1 MRSVSVIIPAYNA
14 GESLTLCLEALG
26 GSTSAPLEI
35 IVVDDGSTDDTRTR
49 AAAFGVKVM
58 TTGGRCGPGF
68 ARNLGSKQA
77 AGDVLFFLDS
87 DVCATPDT
95 IARIQRNFDADPEL
109 DAVIG
114 SYDRMPACW
123 NFLSQYR
130 NLMHAYVHQTGEAH
144 ASTFWSGCG
153 AILRDVFVA
162 HGGFD
167 TELYKRPA
175 IEDIELGY
183 RLVQS
188 GHKIRLD
195 RELQVTHLKRWS
207 FWSIIKTDIFDRG
220 IPWTELILRRHFM
233 PNDLNLRVGQRVSVA
248 LALLVAAVTGVL
260 AARDGVHL
268 LVPVLAIAFFMLAGW
283 WSEIRILVNPLR
295 VFALL
300 GTGVVFMAGEAW
312 RHRMFALVLPLV
324 LSPVFILIM
333 RPSYVKQKTPAW
345 SYYLC
350 AFYICASLGIA
361 AFSLPGQPLLFLWIA
376 LLGLLAVL
384 NARFYLF
391 LVRER
396 RILFMLAAI
405 PWNFA
410 YHFYNGFS
418 FFIGLGR
425 HCWARLRSTNRGGLS
440 PAGLALRETVQRKTP
455 LKPSQTAPRDSG
467 WSA

>member
-14 GESLTLCLEALG
+14 GGSLTLCLEALG
-26 GSTSAPLEI
+26 RSTSAPLE
-35 IVVDDGSTDDTRTR
+35 VVLVDDGSTDDTRER
-49 AAAFGVKVM
+49 AQAFGVPPSKIKVL
-58 TTGGRCGPGF
+58 TTGGRRGPGF
-68 ARNLGSKQA
+68 ARNLGSKEA
-77 AGDVLFFLDS
+77 TGEILFFLDS
-87 DVCATPDT
+87 DVCVTPDT
-95 IARIQRNFDADPEL
+95 IARIQRAFDSDPSL

-153 AILRDVFVA
+153 AIVRDVFLA

-167 TELYKRPA
+167 TDLYKRPA

-188 GHKIRLD
+188 GHNIRLD

-207 FWSIIKTDIFDRG
+207 FWNIIKTDIVDRG
-220 IPWTELILRRHFM
+220 IPWTELILRRRFM
-233 PNDLNLRVGQRVSVA
+233 PNDLNLRFGQRISVA
-248 LALLVAAVTGVL
+248 LASLLAAVTGVL
-260 AARDGVHL
+260 AARDGLHL
-268 LVPVLAIAFFMLAGW
+268 LIPALAIAFFMLAGW

-295 VFALL
+295 VLALL
-300 GTGVVFMAGEAW
+300 GSGVVFMAAEAY
-312 RHRMFALVLPLV
+312 RYRMFALVLPLV
-324 LSPVFILIM
+324 LSPAFILIM
-333 RPSYVKQKTPAW
+333 RPSYIKQKTPAW

-350 AFYICASLGIA
+350 ALYICASLCIA
-361 AFSLPGQPLLFLWIA
+361 ALSLPAQPLLFLCIA
-376 LLGLLAVL
+376 LLGLLALL

-391 LVRER
+391 LVQER

-418 FFIGLGR
+418 FVIGLAR
-425 HCWARLRSTNRGGLS
+425 HCWATVRGTNQAALH
-440 PAGLALRETVQRKTP
+440 PARLALTE
-455 LKPSQTAPRDSG
+455 ASG
-467 WSA
+467 DDEG

>member
-14 GESLTLCLEALG
+14 GESLTLCLEALSS
-26 GSTSAPLEI
+26 STSPPLEVV
-35 IVVDDGSTDDTRTR
+35 VVDDGSTDDTRAR
-49 AAAFGVKVM
+49 AAAFGVKVL
-58 TTGGRCGPGF
+58 TTGGRRGPGF
-68 ARNLGSKQA
+68 ARNLGSREA
-77 AGDVLFFLDS
+77 AGEVLFFLDS

-95 IARIQRNFDADPEL
+95 IARIQRAFDSDPSL

-153 AILRDVFVA
+153 AILRDVFLA

-167 TELYKRPA
+167 TDLYQRPA

-183 RLVQS
+183 RLVLN
-188 GHKIRLD
+188 GRNIRLD

-207 FWSIIKTDIFDRG
+207 FWNIVKTDIFDRG
-220 IPWTELILRRHFM
+220 IPWTELILRRRFM
-233 PNDLNLRVGQRVSVA
+233 PNDLNLRFGQRISVA
-248 LALLVAAVTGVL
+248 LAFLVAAVTGLL
-260 AARDGVHL
+260 AARNGVHL
-268 LVPVLAIAFFMLAGW
+268 LVPLLAIAFFMLAGW
-283 WSEIRILVNPLR
+283 WSEVRNLVNPLR
-295 VFALL
+295 VLALL
-300 GTGVVFMAGEAW
+300 AGWVVFMAAEAY
-312 RHRMFALVLPLV
+312 RHRMFALVFPLA

-350 AFYICASLGIA
+350 ALYICASLGIA
-361 AFSLPGQPLLFLWIA
+361 VLSLPADPLLMFWIA
-376 LLGLLAVL
+376 PLGLLALL

-418 FFIGLGR
+418 FFMGLAR
-425 HCWARLRSTNRGGLS
+425 HCWATLRGTNQNSLR
-440 PAGLALRETVQRKTP
+440 PARLALHEATGDEDR
-455 LKPSQTAPRDSG
+455 
-467 WSA
+467 